1 MTSRKKLPQH
11 EQDFADAMALK
22 LRLNREQR
30 EKEQEQKE
38 IISEA
43 GDFRVS
49 IARDVIRSHPGLTVE
64 EVIIMMKEGGF

>member
-30 EKEQEQKE
+30 EKEQNK
-38 IISEA
+38 
-43 GDFRVS
+43 
-49 IARDVIRSHPGLTVE
+49 
-64 EVIIMMKEGGF
+64 KK